1 MTGLAPPLARERS
14 LQPVQ
19 SRGEDPGGRERFQ
32 DAEPS
37 RPSKRSGL
45 RTLTKET
52 EWRTRA
58 GGKAGQ
64 AEEGGAGGRAGARP
78 RRAWRRPRRLGQCR
92 PGRAAEGSGQPGPP
106 GQAGERSLRRRR
118 TDRGCGP
125 RRTRVRPAARRR
137 PQPSPGPALIQA
149 AFPSPYRQPHAV
161 GPAPDCRGSCPHTV
175 PRGSRSQPQPLR
187 RQRAEMGGKGA
198 PVTSAPPG

>member
-1 MTGLAPPLARERS
+1 M
-14 LQPVQ
+14 QPT
-19 SRGEDPGGRERFQ
+19 
-32 DAEPS
+32 

-58 GGKAGQ
+58 GGKQGRLRKREREAGP
-64 AEEGGAGGRAGARP
+64 ARGRGGRGGGHG
-78 RRAWRRPRRLGQCR
+78 RLGQCR
-92 PGRAAEGSGQPGPP
+92 PGRAAEGSGKPGPP
-106 GQAGERSLRRRR
+106 GQDGERGLKRRR

-161 GPAPDCRGSCPHTV
+161 RPAPDCRGSCPHTV
-175 PRGSRSQPQPLR
+175 PRGSRSQPQPLG